1 MFVEHVNN
9 AAKAAVLN
17 TYIDNGTDV
26 FMLIYMEGCGPCNAA
41 RPEWAKLEHS
51 LGGQYG
57 KKKPYK
63 FIVADI
69 NKDFAHLVHKIKQ
82 PNAFPTIL
90 YVSGNKIENYED
102 SSINDKR
109 REVDCF
115 MNWIE
120 SHVSKI
126 EVVTNLKETNKRKSR
141 KLGKTRK
148 LVKSRKLGRKLG
160 KRKISQNYLNM
171 SGGKSKR
178 RKYK

>member
-1 MFVEHVNN
+1 
-9 AAKAAVLN
+9 
-17 TYIDNGTDV
+17 
-26 FMLIYMEGCGPCNAA
+26 MEGCGPCNAA

-63 FIVADI
+63 FIIADV

-126 EVVTNLKETNKRKSR
+126 EAVSNLKETTKRRTSYRNKRVR
-141 KLGKTRK
+141 KPTHKRHIQG
-148 LVKSRKLGRKLG
+148 GRK
-160 KRKISQNYLNM
+160 YT
-171 SGGKSKR
+171 R
-178 RKYK
+178 RRRRR

>member
-1 MFVEHVNN
+1 MFAEHVNN
-9 AAKAAVLN
+9 AAKAAELN

-26 FMLIYMEGCGPCNAA
+26 FMLIYMAGCGPCNAA

-69 NKDFAHLVHKIKQ
+69 NKDFAHLIHKIKQ

-126 EVVTNLKETNKRKSR
+126 EAVSNLKETHKRRTSYRNKRVR
-141 KLGKTRK
+141 KPTHKRHIQG
-148 LVKSRKLGRKLG
+148 GRK
-160 KRKISQNYLNM
+160 YT
-171 SGGKSKR
+171 R
-178 RKYK
+178 RRRRR

>member
-1 MFVEHVNN
+1 MS
-9 AAKAAVLN
+9 
-17 TYIDNGTDV
+17 
-26 FMLIYMEGCGPCNAA
+26 GCGPCNAA

-63 FIVADI
+63 FIVANV
-69 NKDFAHLVHKIKQ
+69 NKDFAPLIHKIKQ

-109 REVDCF
+109 RDVDCF

-126 EVVTNLKETNKRKSR
+126 EAVSNLKETNKRHRRS
-141 KLGKTRK
+141 RK
-148 LVKSRKLGRKLG
+148 LVKSRKLG

-171 SGGKSKR
+171 NGGKTKR

>member
-9 AAKAAVLN
+9 AAKAAELN

-26 FMLIYMEGCGPCNAA
+26 FMMIYMTGCGPCNAA
-41 RPEWAKLEHS
+41 RPEWAKLEHT

-69 NKDFAHLVHKIKQ
+69 NKDFSHLIHKIKQ
-82 PNAFPTIL
+82 PINSFPTIL

-126 EVVTNLKETNKRKSR
+126 EVVSNLKETNKRHRRKPSRKLLKSR
-141 KLGKTRK
+141 K
-148 LVKSRKLGRKLG
+148 VN
-160 KRKISQNYLNM
+160 KRKNSQNYLNM
-171 SGGKSKR
+171 NGGKTKR

>member
-9 AAKAAVLN
+9 ADKAAELN
-17 TYIDNGTDV
+17 TYIDNGTHV
-26 FMLIYMEGCGPCNAA
+26 FMLIYMSGCGPCNAA

-63 FIVADI
+63 FIIADV
-69 NKDFAHLVHKIKQ
+69 NKYFAHLVHKIKQ

-109 REVDCF
+109 RDVDCF

-120 SHVSKI
+120 SHVGKI
-126 EVVTNLKETNKRKSR
+126 EAVSNVKDTNKRHRRSR
-141 KLGKTRK
+141 KLVRRPK
-148 LVKSRKLGRKLG
+148 KLG

-171 SGGKSKR
+171 NGGRTRR

>member
-1 MFVEHVNN
+1 M
-9 AAKAAVLN
+9 A
-17 TYIDNGTDV
+17 
-26 FMLIYMEGCGPCNAA
+26 GCGPCNAA

-69 NKDFAHLVHKIKQ
+69 NKDFAHLIHKIKQ

-126 EVVTNLKETNKRKSR
+126 EAVSNLKETHKRRTSYRNKRVR
-141 KLGKTRK
+141 KPTHKRHIQG
-148 LVKSRKLGRKLG
+148 GRK
-160 KRKISQNYLNM
+160 YT
-171 SGGKSKR
+171 R
-178 RKYK
+178 RRRRR

>member
-1 MFVEHVNN
+1 MFAEHVNN
-9 AAKAAVLN
+9 AAKAAELN

-26 FMLIYMEGCGPCNAA
+26 FMLIYMSGCGPCNVA
-41 RPEWAKLEHS
+41 RPEWAKLEHT

-63 FIVADI
+63 FVVADI

-109 REVDCF
+109 RDVDCF

-126 EVVTNLKETNKRKSR
+126 EAVSNLKETNKRHRRSR
-141 KLGKTRK
+141 KLVRRPK
-148 LVKSRKLGRKLG
+148 KLG

-171 SGGKSKR
+171 NGGRTKR

>member
-1 MFVEHVNN
+1 MFAEHVNN
-9 AAKAAVLN
+9 AAKAAELN

-26 FMLIYMEGCGPCNAA
+26 FMLIYMAGCGPCNAA

-63 FIVADI
+63 FIVSDI
-69 NKDFAHLVHKIKQ
+69 NKDFAHLIHKIKQ

-109 REVDCF
+109 RELDCF

-126 EVVTNLKETNKRKSR
+126 EAVSNLKETHKRRTSYRNKRVR
-141 KLGKTRK
+141 KPTHKRHIQG
-148 LVKSRKLGRKLG
+148 GRK
-160 KRKISQNYLNM
+160 YT
-171 SGGKSKR
+171 R
-178 RKYK
+178 RRRRR

>member
-1 MFVEHVNN
+1 MLAENVNN
-9 AAKAAVLN
+9 EAKAAELN

-26 FMLIYMEGCGPCNAA
+26 FMMIYMEGCGPCMAA

-63 FIVADI
+63 FVVADV
-69 NKDFAHLVHKIKQ
+69 NKNFAPLIHKIKQ

-90 YVSGNKIENYED
+90 YVSTNKIENYED

-109 REVDCF
+109 RDVDCF

-120 SHVSKI
+120 SHVGKI
-126 EVVTNLKETNKRKSR
+126 EVVSNIKEPSNKRRRKPSRKLGSRKLGSR
-141 KLGKTRK
+141 KLGKRG
-148 LVKSRKLGRKLG
+148 SRKLD
-160 KRKISQNYLNM
+160 
-171 SGGKSKR
+171 R
-178 RKYK
+178 RRHNKTMVK

>member
-1 MFVEHVNN
+1 MFAEHVNN
-9 AAKAAVLN
+9 AAKAAELN

-26 FMLIYMEGCGPCNAA
+26 FMLIYMAGCGPCNAA

-69 NKDFAHLVHKIKQ
+69 NKDFAHLIHKIKQ

-109 REVDCF
+109 RELDCF

-126 EVVTNLKETNKRKSR
+126 EAVSNLKETHKRRTSYRNKRVR
-141 KLGKTRK
+141 KPTHKRHIQG
-148 LVKSRKLGRKLG
+148 GRK
-160 KRKISQNYLNM
+160 YT
-171 SGGKSKR
+171 R
-178 RKYK
+178 RRRRR

>member
-9 AAKAAVLN
+9 AAKAAELN

-26 FMLIYMEGCGPCNAA
+26 FMLIYMSGCGPCNAA
-41 RPEWAKLEHS
+41 RPQWAKLEHT

-63 FIVADI
+63 FVVATV
-69 NKDFAHLVHKIKQ
+69 NKDFSHLLHKIKQ
-82 PNAFPTIL
+82 PINSFPTIL

-109 REVDCF
+109 RDVDCF

-126 EVVTNLKETNKRKSR
+126 EVVTNLKETNKRS
-141 KLGKTRK
+141 LNELELFVMPTSNDLHGMVT
-148 LVKSRKLGRKLG
+148 LQ
-160 KRKISQNYLNM
+160 ISILKNLPH
-171 SGGKSKR
+171 
-178 RKYK
+178 

>member
-1 MFVEHVNN
+1 MFAEHVNN
-9 AAKAAVLN
+9 AAKAAELN

-63 FIVADI
+63 FIIADV

-126 EVVTNLKETNKRKSR
+126 EAVSNLKETTKRHRRSR
-141 KLGKTRK
+141 KLVRRPK
-148 LVKSRKLGRKLG
+148 KLG

-171 SGGKSKR
+171 NGGRTKR

>member
-1 MFVEHVNN
+1 M
-9 AAKAAVLN
+9 A
-17 TYIDNGTDV
+17 
-26 FMLIYMEGCGPCNAA
+26 GCGPCNAA

-69 NKDFAHLVHKIKQ
+69 NKDFAHLIHKIKQ

-109 REVDCF
+109 RELDCF

-126 EVVTNLKETNKRKSR
+126 EAVSNLKETHKRRTSYRNKRVR
-141 KLGKTRK
+141 KPTHKRHIQG
-148 LVKSRKLGRKLG
+148 GRK
-160 KRKISQNYLNM
+160 YT
-171 SGGKSKR
+171 R
-178 RKYK
+178 RRRRR

>member
-1 MFVEHVNN
+1 MFAEHVNN
-9 AAKAAVLN
+9 AAKAAELN

-26 FMLIYMEGCGPCNAA
+26 FMLIYMSGCGPCNAA
-41 RPEWAKLEHS
+41 RPQWAKLEHT

-63 FIVADI
+63 FVVATV
-69 NKDFAHLVHKIKQ
+69 NKDFSHLLHKIKQ
-82 PNAFPTIL
+82 PINSFPTIL

-109 REVDCF
+109 RDVDCF

-126 EVVTNLKETNKRKSR
+126 EAVSNLKETTKRHRRSR
-141 KLGKTRK
+141 KLVRRPK
-148 LVKSRKLGRKLG
+148 KLG

-171 SGGKSKR
+171 NGGRTKR

>member
-1 MFVEHVNN
+1 MFAEHVNN
-9 AAKAAVLN
+9 AAKAAELN

-26 FMLIYMEGCGPCNAA
+26 FMLIYMSGCGPCNAA
-41 RPEWAKLEHS
+41 RPQWAKLEHT

-63 FIVADI
+63 FIVADV
-69 NKDFAHLVHKIKQ
+69 NKDFSHLIHKIKQ
-82 PNAFPTIL
+82 PINSFPTIL

-109 REVDCF
+109 RDVDCF

-126 EVVTNLKETNKRKSR
+126 EAVSNLKETNKRHRRSRKLVSR
-141 KLGKTRK
+141 KLGKK
-148 LVKSRKLGRKLG
+148 LN

-171 SGGKSKR
+171 NGGRTKR

>member
-1 MFVEHVNN
+1 MFAEHVNN
-9 AAKAAVLN
+9 AAKAAELN

-63 FIVADI
+63 FIIADV

-148 LVKSRKLGRKLG
+148 LVKSRKLGRKLN
-160 KRKISQNYLNM
+160 KQKNSQNYLNM
-171 SGGKSKR
+171 NGGKSKR

>member
-1 MFVEHVNN
+1 MFAEHVNN
-9 AAKAAVLN
+9 AAKAAELN

-26 FMLIYMEGCGPCNAA
+26 FMLIYMSGCGPCNAA
-41 RPEWAKLEHS
+41 RPEWAKLEHT

-63 FIVADI
+63 FVVATV
-69 NKDFAHLVHKIKQ
+69 NKDFSHLIHKIKQ

-126 EVVTNLKETNKRKSR
+126 EAVSNLKETNKRHRRSR
-141 KLGKTRK
+141 KLVRRPK
-148 LVKSRKLGRKLG
+148 KLG

-171 SGGKSKR
+171 NGGRTKR

>member
-1 MFVEHVNN
+1 MFAEHVNN
-9 AAKAAVLN
+9 AAKAAELN

-26 FMLIYMEGCGPCNAA
+26 FMLIYMSGCGPCNAA
-41 RPEWAKLEHS
+41 RPQWAKLEHT

-63 FIVADI
+63 FVVATV
-69 NKDFAHLVHKIKQ
+69 NKDFSHLLHKIKQ
-82 PNAFPTIL
+82 PINSFPTIL

-126 EVVTNLKETNKRKSR
+126 EAVSNLKETNKRHRRSR
-141 KLGKTRK
+141 KLVRRPK
-148 LVKSRKLGRKLG
+148 KLG

-171 SGGKSKR
+171 NGGRTKR

>member
-1 MFVEHVNN
+1 MFAEHVNN
-9 AAKAAVLN
+9 AAKAAELN

-26 FMLIYMEGCGPCNAA
+26 FMLIYMSGCGPCNAA
-41 RPEWAKLEHS
+41 RPQWAKLEHT

-63 FIVADI
+63 FVVATV
-69 NKDFAHLVHKIKQ
+69 NKDFSHLIHKIKQ

-126 EVVTNLKETNKRKSR
+126 EAVSNLKETNKRHRRSR
-141 KLGKTRK
+141 KLVRRPK
-148 LVKSRKLGRKLG
+148 KLG

-171 SGGKSKR
+171 NGGRTKR

>member
-1 MFVEHVNN
+1 MFAEHVNN
-9 AAKAAVLN
+9 AAKAAELN

-26 FMLIYMEGCGPCNAA
+26 FMLIYMSGCGPCNAA
-41 RPEWAKLEHS
+41 RPQWAKLEHT

-63 FIVADI
+63 FVVATV
-69 NKDFAHLVHKIKQ
+69 NKDFSHLIHKIKQ

-109 REVDCF
+109 RDVDCF

-126 EVVTNLKETNKRKSR
+126 EAVSNLKETNKRHRRSR
-141 KLGKTRK
+141 KLVRRPK
-148 LVKSRKLGRKLG
+148 KLG

-171 SGGKSKR
+171 NGGRTKR

>member
-9 AAKAAVLN
+9 AAKAAELN

-26 FMLIYMEGCGPCNAA
+26 FMLIYMAGCGPCNAA
-41 RPEWAKLEHS
+41 RPEWAKLEHT

-63 FIVADI
+63 FIVADV
-69 NKDFAHLVHKIKQ
+69 NKDFAHLLHKIKQ

-109 REVDCF
+109 RDVDCF

-120 SHVSKI
+120 SHVGKI
-126 EVVTNLKETNKRKSR
+126 EAVSNLKETNKRHRRKPSRKLIKSR
-141 KLGKTRK
+141 K
-148 LVKSRKLGRKLG
+148 VN

-171 SGGKSKR
+171 NGGRTR
-178 RKYK
+178 RKKYK

>member
-1 MFVEHVNN
+1 MFAEHVNN
-9 AAKAAVLN
+9 AAKAAELN

-63 FIVADI
+63 FIIADV

-171 SGGKSKR
+171 NGGKSKR

>member
-1 MFVEHVNN
+1 MFAEHVNN
-9 AAKAAVLN
+9 AAKAAELN

-26 FMLIYMEGCGPCNAA
+26 FMLIYMSGCGPCNAA
-41 RPEWAKLEHS
+41 RPQWAKLEHT

-63 FIVADI
+63 FVVATV
-69 NKDFAHLVHKIKQ
+69 NKDFSHLLHKIKQ
-82 PNAFPTIL
+82 PINSFPTIL

-109 REVDCF
+109 RDVDCF

-126 EVVTNLKETNKRKSR
+126 EAVSNLKETNKRHRRSR
-141 KLGKTRK
+141 KLVRRPK
-148 LVKSRKLGRKLG
+148 KLG

-171 SGGKSKR
+171 NGGRTKR

>member
-1 MFVEHVNN
+1 MFAEHVNN
-9 AAKAAVLN
+9 AAKAAELN

-26 FMLIYMEGCGPCNAA
+26 FMLIYMSGCGPCNAA
-41 RPEWAKLEHS
+41 RPQWAKLEHT

-63 FIVADI
+63 FVVATV
-69 NKDFAHLVHKIKQ
+69 NKDFSHLLHKIKQ
-82 PNAFPTIL
+82 PINSFPTIL
-90 YVSGNKIENYED
+90 YVSGNKTENYED

-109 REVDCF
+109 RDVDCF

-126 EVVTNLKETNKRKSR
+126 EAVSNLKETNKRHRRSR
-141 KLGKTRK
+141 KLVRRPK
-148 LVKSRKLGRKLG
+148 KLG

-171 SGGKSKR
+171 NGGRTKR

>member
-1 MFVEHVNN
+1 
-9 AAKAAVLN
+9 
-17 TYIDNGTDV
+17 
-26 FMLIYMEGCGPCNAA
+26 
-41 RPEWAKLEHS
+41 
-51 LGGQYG
+51 
-57 KKKPYK
+57 
-63 FIVADI
+63 
-69 NKDFAHLVHKIKQ
+69 
-82 PNAFPTIL
+82 
-90 YVSGNKIENYED
+90 
-102 SSINDKR
+102 
-109 REVDCF
+109 

-171 SGGKSKR
+171 NGGKSKR

>member
-1 MFVEHVNN
+1 MFAEHVNN
-9 AAKAAVLN
+9 AAKAAELN
-17 TYIDNGTDV
+17 TYIDNGTDE
-26 FMLIYMEGCGPCNAA
+26 FMLIYMAGCGPCNAA

-69 NKDFAHLVHKIKQ
+69 NKDFAHLIHKIKQ

-109 REVDCF
+109 RELDCF

-126 EVVTNLKETNKRKSR
+126 EAVSNLKETHKRRTSYRNKRVR
-141 KLGKTRK
+141 KPTHKRHIQG
-148 LVKSRKLGRKLG
+148 GRK
-160 KRKISQNYLNM
+160 YT
-171 SGGKSKR
+171 R
-178 RKYK
+178 RRRRR

>member
-1 MFVEHVNN
+1 MFAEHVNN
-9 AAKAAVLN
+9 AAKAAELN

-26 FMLIYMEGCGPCNAA
+26 FMLIYMSGCGPCNAA
-41 RPEWAKLEHS
+41 RPQWAKLEHT

-63 FIVADI
+63 FVVADV
-69 NKDFAHLVHKIKQ
+69 NKDFSHLLHKIKQ
-82 PNAFPTIL
+82 PINSFPTIL

-109 REVDCF
+109 RDVDCF

-126 EVVTNLKETNKRKSR
+126 EAVSNLKETNKRHRRKPSR
-141 KLGKTRK
+141 KFI
-148 LVKSRKLGRKLG
+148 KSRKLG
-160 KRKISQNYLNM
+160 KRKISQNYSNM
-171 SGGKSKR
+171 NGGRTKR

>member
-1 MFVEHVNN
+1 MFAEHVNN
-9 AAKAAVLN
+9 ASKAAELN

-26 FMLIYMEGCGPCNAA
+26 FMLIYMSGCGPCNAA
-41 RPEWAKLEHS
+41 RPEWAKLEHT

-63 FIVADI
+63 FVVATV
-69 NKDFAHLVHKIKQ
+69 NKDFSHLLHKIKQ

-109 REVDCF
+109 RDVDCF

-126 EVVTNLKETNKRKSR
+126 EVVSDFKETHKRHRRS
-141 KLGKTRK
+141 RK
-148 LVKSRKLGRKLG
+148 LVKRPKKLG

-171 SGGKSKR
+171 NGGKTKR